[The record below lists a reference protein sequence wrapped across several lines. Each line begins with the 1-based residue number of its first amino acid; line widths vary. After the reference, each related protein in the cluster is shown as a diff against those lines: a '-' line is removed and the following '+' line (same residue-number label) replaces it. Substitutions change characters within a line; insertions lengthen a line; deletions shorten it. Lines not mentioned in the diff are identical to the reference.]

1 MRALIGKM
9 AAFAI
14 GLALAS
20 SALAQDVPAAAPED
34 PIKARGKYLV
44 SAGNCISC
52 HTRPGGVPFT
62 GGLAFDTPFGTLYS
76 TNITPDDETGIGT
89 WTAADL
95 RRALREGIAPGGRN
109 LFPAFP
115 YTAFAKV
122 TDADVDAIY
131 AYLASLK
138 AERYTPPANSPAFGL
153 RWPMKIWNKLFFKP
167 GPFAED
173 RSQSAEWNR
182 GAYLVEGLG
191 HCGACHS
198 PRNRAM
204 AEIADRAYAGGTIQ
218 DKVGEA
224 GPVRRWSAVNL
235 TSAKEGLGTWPVED
249 LAKYLNT
256 GLSAHAGSFG
266 PMNEV
271 IANSLTQLTKADAH
285 AMAVYLK
292 SLPAQDSKSATVS
305 ADQAKRG
312 EGIYKERCSTCHQ
325 SSGRGG
331 LFTGPPVAGSAVAQA
346 DDPAALI
353 NVILYGPATCK
364 DIATGAWETMKPF
377 KEVLSDEEVASV
389 SNYLRGNWGNRGRP
403 VSAGEVARQR

>member
-1 MRALIGKM
+1 MNTLVRKIG
-9 AAFAI
+9 AI
-14 GLALAS
+14 GIGLVLAS
-20 SALAQDVPAAAPED
+20 SALAQEEGD
-34 PIKARGKYLV
+34 PILARGKYLV
-44 SAGNCISC
+44 TAGNCVSC

-62 GGLAFDTPFGTLYS
+62 GGLAFATPFGTLYS
-76 TNITPDDETGIGT
+76 TNITPDDETGIGK
-89 WTAADL
+89 WTAGDL
-95 RRALREGIAPGGRN
+95 RRALHEGIAPGGRN

-122 TDADVDAIY
+122 TDEDADAIY
-131 AYLASLK
+131 AYLRSLE
-138 AERYTPPANSPAFGL
+138 AERYTPPGNSPAFGA

-167 GPFAED
+167 APFAED
-173 RSQSAEWNR
+173 KSQSAEWNR

-191 HCGACHS
+191 HCSACHS
-198 PRNRAM
+198 PRNPAM
-204 AEIADRAYAGGTIQ
+204 AEIAGHAYAGGALQ
-218 DKVGEA
+218 DKVGNA

-235 TSAKEGLGTWPVED
+235 TSAKEGLGNWPLED

-266 PMNEV
+266 PMNDV

-292 SLPAQDSKSATVS
+292 SLPAQDSKSAPVT
-305 ADQAKRG
+305 ADQARSG
-312 EGIYKERCSTCHQ
+312 EAIYKDRCSSCHQ

-353 NVILYGPATCK
+353 NVILYGPETAK
-364 DIATGAWETMKPF
+364 DIATGSWETMKPF
-377 KEVLSDEEVASV
+377 KDVLSDEEVASV
-389 SNYLRGNWGNRGRP
+389 ANYLRGNWGNRGRA
-403 VSAGEVARQR
+403 VTANEVARQR